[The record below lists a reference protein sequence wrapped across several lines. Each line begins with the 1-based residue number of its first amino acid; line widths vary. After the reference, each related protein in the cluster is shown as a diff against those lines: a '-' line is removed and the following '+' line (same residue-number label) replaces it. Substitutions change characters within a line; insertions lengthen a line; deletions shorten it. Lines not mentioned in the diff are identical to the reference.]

1 MDIFRPDMYKRS
13 IYEID
18 YEQLQKKGIKCILF
32 DLDNTLASFDEVTP
46 DKKLMDFFLYLEDL
60 GIKAIIISNA
70 SKKRVEPF
78 KEKCNVD
85 SAFKSYKPFKKK
97 YQKIL
102 KMYHLKDID
111 IACVGDQLLTDI
123 YGANRL
129 GFTSIL
135 VNPISNKEKFVTKI
149 NRAMEKII
157 LNNFSKKGI
166 FKKGEYYE

>member
-1 MDIFRPDMYKRS
+1 
-13 IYEID
+13 
-18 YEQLQKKGIKCILF
+18 
-32 DLDNTLASFDEVTP
+32 
-46 DKKLMDFFLYLEDL
+46 
-60 GIKAIIISNA
+60 
-70 SKKRVEPF
+70 
-78 KEKCNVD
+78 
-85 SAFKSYKPFKKK
+85 
-97 YQKIL
+97 
-102 KMYHLKDID
+102 MYHLKDID